1 MNLSTDDLL
10 KRLGAGERIDA
21 ICEAV
26 GITRTQFDDGWRS
39 ECRRRVP
46 SDVGSLHVTGL
57 HGTVRIERDRWGV
70 PHIHADNDHDLFFGF
85 GYATAQDR
93 LFQLDYLRRKAQG
106 QLAEILGPGSVE
118 SDVLHRTVGLAPI
131 AEREWQSLPAD
142 VQAHLS
148 AYCDGINAL
157 REQSLACLPI
167 EFDLL
172 GYHPTPWLP
181 TDSLAI
187 IGEFRWYLTGRF
199 PVIVAPELAKRTLG
213 DGPLFRD
220 FTLGEADEE
229 SILHPGEYPARPN
242 PHDVGNTVSSGDE
255 AAGSNNWV
263 LGGSRT
269 ATGMPLVAN
278 DPHIPYFA
286 VSIWH
291 EVRLHGGSFN
301 VAGAALAGMPGV
313 MIGRNERVAWGI
325 TNNICSQRDLYQEK
339 TDPAHPGCFLFDGYW
354 ELATQREEVIAVKGC
369 DPIRKV
375 VRSSRHG
382 PIVDEVLPV
391 AARHTGP
398 VSLRW
403 LGSEPCGW
411 LAATIAMS
419 RARSCDEFREAG
431 RPWLVPTFNLVFADA
446 DGNIGLQSVG
456 RVPQRRQEERGYRP
470 GWDPQHAWTGVLAYD
485 DMPRLDNP
493 ARGYAVTANNRL
505 APPDFAY
512 PLYGRWNAGYRARRL
527 REQLEAKPTWNLD
540 ESRRL
545 QLDVHSGRAAC
556 CVPALVALLRDD
568 GDARV
573 LRAVK
578 LLESWNHHIDAD
590 SVPAAIFNV
599 FFAHWA
605 KAVVAERFPPEQV
618 AFVADHAK
626 GIAQRLLQ
634 CDANDWFQKTPRASA
649 IRQAFVAA
657 LDELTAKLGDDMA
670 GWSWGRIHGI
680 VQPHFLSGIGNLG
693 ELMDRSGLPVSG
705 DGVTVCAGTTDAQHR
720 SWLGAGYRMVADM
733 ADPQQRLWASEVA
746 STSGHPGSPHY
757 DDQLHPWNAGELHAI
772 PLQGP
777 IDGTVFTL
785 QPRTES

>member
-21 ICEAV
+21 ICEAAR
-26 GITRTQFDDGWRS
+26 ITRTQFDDWWRG

-46 SDVGSLHVTGL
+46 AAEGSQQVIGL
-57 HGTVRIERDRWGV
+57 HGAVRIERDRWGV
-70 PHIHADNDHDLFFGF
+70 PHIHADNDHELFFGF

-93 LFQLDYLRRKAQG
+93 LFQLDYLRRKARG
-106 QLAEILGPGSVE
+106 QLAEILGPGSVD
-118 SDVLHRTVGLAPI
+118 SDVLHRTVGIAQI
-131 AEREWQSLPAD
+131 AEREGQSLPAD

-172 GYHPTPWLP
+172 GYQPSPWLP

-187 IGEFRWYLTGRF
+187 IGEFRWYLTGRL
-199 PVIVAPELAKRTLG
+199 PVIAVPELAKRTLG

-220 FTLGEADEE
+220 FTLGEADDE
-229 SILHPGEYPARPN
+229 SILHPGEYPTTM
-242 PHDVGNTVSSGDE
+242 PHDVGHAVSNGDE
-255 AAGSNNWV
+255 ALGSNNWV
-263 LGGSRT
+263 LDGKRT
-269 ATGMPLVAN
+269 ITGKPLVAN
-278 DPHIPYFA
+278 DPHIPYYA

-339 TDPAHPGCFLFDGYW
+339 TDPAHSGCFLFDGRW
-354 ELATQREEVIAVKGC
+354 EPATEREEIINVKGS
-369 DPIRKV
+369 DAIRKV

-382 PIVDEVLPV
+382 PIVDELLPV
-391 AARHTGP
+391 SARHTGP

-403 LGSEPCGW
+403 LGAEPCGW
-411 LAATIAMS
+411 LTATIAMS

-431 RPWLVPTFNLVFADA
+431 RPWLVPTFNLVFADVE
-446 DGNIGLQSVG
+446 GNIGLQSVG
-456 RVPQRRQEERGYRP
+456 RVPQRRVEERGYRP
-470 GWDPQHAWTGVLAYD
+470 GWDPQHEWTGVIPYD
-485 DMPRLDNP
+485 TMPRLNNP

-512 PLYGRWNAGYRARRL
+512 PLYGRWNAGYRAKRL
-527 REQLEAKPTWNLD
+527 REQIEGKPTWSLD
-540 ESRRL
+540 ESRLL

-556 CVPALVALLRDD
+556 CVPALIALLRDD
-568 GDARV
+568 GEIR
-573 LRAVK
+573 LQQAVT
-578 LLESWNHHIDAD
+578 LLQGWNHHIDAD
-590 SVPAAIFNV
+590 SAPAAIFNV
-599 FFAHWA
+599 FFVHWA
-605 KAVVAERFPPEQV
+605 KTVVAERFPAEQV

-626 GIAQRLLQ
+626 GLAQRLLQ
-634 CDANDWFQKTPRASA
+634 GDSNGWFHSNRREAA

-657 LDELTAKLGDDMA
+657 LDELTTKLGDDMA
-670 GWSWGRIHGI
+670 GWSWGRIHGLF
-680 VQPHFLSGIGNLG
+680 QPHFLSGIGDLG

-705 DGVTVCAGTTDAQHR
+705 DGVTVCAGTTDARHR
-720 SWLGAGYRMVADM
+720 SWLGAGYRMVADL
-733 ADPQQRLWASEVA
+733 ADPLQRLWATEVA

-772 PLQGP
+772 PLQGE
-777 IDGTVFTL
+777 IGGSVLTL
-785 QPRTES
+785 RPRP